1 MRSDVVFKNFR
12 KTEIVPVDFSELI
25 NLAKSFGKT
34 FYISRQSILEM
45 KPSLVVRIKC
55 VDCPPL
61 PNLANPLKGYPV
73 HLYSAQST
81 YIPPSPLIFHP
92 AISSHYMSLALMV

>member
-61 PNLANPLKGYPV
+61 PNLANPLKGY
-73 HLYSAQST
+73 

-92 AISSHYMSLALMV
+92 ASPISSHYMSLALMV